1 MNRTLKRPM
10 FRMGGAA
17 EGITSGLDKP
27 RQNYRDGSIKNQFE
41 YNRLVENAEKL
52 RPAAMDVFLQG
63 ARNRGQ
69 FTDDTPSDNMQ
80 STGDAAVGGMTREQI
95 IAQAMADAEKF
106 SKREPMSGREMAA
119 RFLIPFGLD
128 FATRSPS
135 GGLLATAAASAKDPA
150 NMLIKSI
157 DERREGASDR
167 EASLFSALLSSGL
180 QERRA
185 DKKMAAQKLKDSQEL
200 LTLYDNEL
208 QKNVIVK
215 AGDVY
220 NDLSRYGPSK
230 RDETGK
236 TFEKLEVANL
246 IEEKMAEIFELEAK
260 ENKTAEDEQ
269 AIAQAKGV
277 LEYLQGNK
285 NTNAFANSIL
295 KDPEYLNTL
304 RTKIK
309 NKLKTTDKF
318 REKGPT
324 TELLLQQ
331 AIDDA
336 LEYYIENG
344 SFPPDL
350 ALAKGGRVEY
360 RVGGGVIGGGED
372 MGANIVTETA
382 TTPEPI
388 QKIDYETLRAR
399 LPREISDD
407 IVRLIASSPEALE
420 DFATIQTQ
428 QDVVNFN
435 TKYNVE
441 LILPAEA

>member
-1 MNRTLKRPM
+1 MMNRILKRPM
-10 FRMGGAA
+10 FRMGGSTGT
-17 EGITSGLDKP
+17 GITSGLDKP
-27 RQNYRDGSIKNQFE
+27 KRGLVDGPGMYSQPAGDMATGTIDRDE
-41 YNRLVENAEKL
+41 
-52 RPAAMDVFLQG
+52 
-63 ARNRGQ
+63 
-69 FTDDTPSDNMQ
+69 
-80 STGDAAVGGMTREQI
+80 I
-95 IAQAMADAEKF
+95 IAQAMADAQRY
-106 SKREPMSGREMAA
+106 SPSDPMSGREMAS
-119 RFLIPFGLD
+119 RFLIPFGLN
-128 FATRSPS
+128 FASATPTGSGF
-135 GGLLATAAASAKDPA
+135 GGLLATAAGAAKDPA
-150 NMLIKSI
+150 AMLIRDMDKRR
-157 DERREGASDR
+157 DARTERESD
-167 EASLFSALLSSGL
+167 LFGQLLQSGL
-180 QERRA
+180 SERKE
-185 DKKMAAQKLKDSQEL
+185 DKKLAAEQLKDNREF

-208 QKNVIVK
+208 QKNVIVM

-220 NDLSRYGPSK
+220 KDLSRYGPSK
-230 RDETGK
+230 KDETGK

-246 IEEKMAEIFELEAK
+246 IDEKMSEIFELEAK

-269 AIAQAKGV
+269 AIAQARGV
-277 LEYLQGNK
+277 LAYLQGNK
-285 NTNAFANSIL
+285 NTNTLANSIL
-295 KDPEYLNTL
+295 KDPEYMNTL

-331 AIDDA
+331 AIDEA

-350 ALAKGGRVEY
+350 SLAKGGRVEY
-360 RVGGGVIGGGED
+360 QMGGDVD
-372 MGANIVTETA
+372 PMMNTD
-382 TTPEPI
+382 P
-388 QKIDYETLRAR
+388 KIDYETLRAR

-407 IVRLIASSPEALE
+407 IVKLISASPEALE

>member
-10 FRMGGAA
+10 FRIGGKA
-17 EGITSGLDKP
+17 EGITSGLDTPKRGLVDGP
-27 RQNYRDGSIKNQFE
+27 GMYSQPAGDIATGGISRDE
-41 YNRLVENAEKL
+41 
-52 RPAAMDVFLQG
+52 
-63 ARNRGQ
+63 
-69 FTDDTPSDNMQ
+69 
-80 STGDAAVGGMTREQI
+80 I
-95 IAQAMADAEKF
+95 IAQAMADAKKF
-106 SKREPMSGREMAA
+106 SQSEPMSRNEMLG
-119 RFLIPFGLD
+119 RFLIPFGLN
-128 FATRSPS
+128 FASATPS
-135 GGLLATAAASAKDPA
+135 GSILADAARSAVDPAAQLAAA
-150 NMLIKSI
+150 I
-157 DERREGASDR
+157 DKRRDTKTER
-167 EASLFSALLSSGL
+167 EADLFSAFLTSGL
-180 QERRA
+180 SERKQ
-185 DKKMAAQKLKDSQEL
+185 DKKLAAEKLKDSQEL

-208 QKNVIVK
+208 EKNVIVK

-220 NDLSRYGPSK
+220 NNLSKYGPSK

-246 IEEKMAEIFELEAK
+246 INDKMAEIFELEAK
-260 ENKTAEDEQ
+260 ENKTTEDEQ

-295 KDPEYLNTL
+295 KDPEYLSTL
-304 RTKIK
+304 RTRIK
-309 NKLKTTDKF
+309 KKLKTTEKF
-318 REKGPT
+318 SESNPT
-324 TELLLQQ
+324 TDLMLQE

-360 RVGGGVIGGGED
+360 QMGGDVDPMAGTD
-372 MGANIVTETA
+372 
-382 TTPEPI
+382 P
-388 QKIDYETLRAR
+388 KIDYDTLRAR
-399 LPREISDD
+399 LPKEISDD
-407 IVRLIASSPEALE
+407 IVTLIATSPEALE

-435 TKYNVE
+435 NKYNVE

>member
-10 FRMGGAA
+10 FRIGGKA
-17 EGITSGLDKP
+17 EGITSGLDTPKRGLVDGP
-27 RQNYRDGSIKNQFE
+27 GMYSQPAGDIAPGGISRDE
-41 YNRLVENAEKL
+41 
-52 RPAAMDVFLQG
+52 
-63 ARNRGQ
+63 
-69 FTDDTPSDNMQ
+69 
-80 STGDAAVGGMTREQI
+80 I
-95 IAQAMADAEKF
+95 IAQAMADAKKF
-106 SKREPMSGREMAA
+106 SQSEPMSRNEMLG
-119 RFLIPFGLD
+119 RFLIPFGLN
-128 FATRSPS
+128 FASATPS
-135 GGLLATAAASAKDPA
+135 GSILADAARSAVDPAAQLAAA
-150 NMLIKSI
+150 I
-157 DERREGASDR
+157 DKRRDTKTER
-167 EASLFSALLSSGL
+167 EADLFSAFLTSGL
-180 QERRA
+180 SERKQ
-185 DKKMAAQKLKDSQEL
+185 DKKLAAEKLKDSQEL

-208 QKNVIVK
+208 EKNVIVK

-220 NDLSRYGPSK
+220 NNLSKYGPSK

-246 IEEKMAEIFELEAK
+246 INDKMAEIFELEAK
-260 ENKTAEDEQ
+260 ENKTTEDEQ

-295 KDPEYLNTL
+295 KDPEYLSTL
-304 RTKIK
+304 RTRIK
-309 NKLKTTDKF
+309 KKLKTTEKF
-318 REKGPT
+318 SESNPT
-324 TELLLQQ
+324 TDLMLQE

-360 RVGGGVIGGGED
+360 QMGGDVD
-372 MGANIVTETA
+372 PMASTD
-382 TTPEPI
+382 P
-388 QKIDYETLRAR
+388 KIDYDTLRAR
-399 LPREISDD
+399 LPKEISDD
-407 IVRLIASSPEALE
+407 IVTLIASSPEALE

-435 TKYNVE
+435 NKYNVE

>member
-1 MNRTLKRPM
+1 M
-10 FRMGGAA
+10 
-17 EGITSGLDKP
+17 
-27 RQNYRDGSIKNQFE
+27 
-41 YNRLVENAEKL
+41 
-52 RPAAMDVFLQG
+52 
-63 ARNRGQ
+63 
-69 FTDDTPSDNMQ
+69 
-80 STGDAAVGGMTREQI
+80 
-95 IAQAMADAEKF
+95 
-106 SKREPMSGREMAA
+106 
-119 RFLIPFGLD
+119 
-128 FATRSPS
+128 
-135 GGLLATAAASAKDPA
+135 
-150 NMLIKSI
+150 
-157 DERREGASDR
+157 
-167 EASLFSALLSSGL
+167 
-180 QERRA
+180 
-185 DKKMAAQKLKDSQEL
+185 
-200 LTLYDNEL
+200 
-208 QKNVIVK
+208 

-220 NDLSRYGPSK
+220 KDLSRYGPSK
-230 RDETGK
+230 KDETGK

-336 LEYYIENG
+336 LEFYIENG

-360 RVGGGVIGGGED
+360 QMGGDVD
-372 MGANIVTETA
+372 PMMDTD
-382 TTPEPI
+382 P
-388 QKIDYETLRAR
+388 KIDYETLRAR

-407 IVRLIASSPEALE
+407 IVKLIASSPEALE

>member
-1 MNRTLKRPM
+1 
-10 FRMGGAA
+10 
-17 EGITSGLDKP
+17 
-27 RQNYRDGSIKNQFE
+27 
-41 YNRLVENAEKL
+41 
-52 RPAAMDVFLQG
+52 
-63 ARNRGQ
+63 
-69 FTDDTPSDNMQ
+69 
-80 STGDAAVGGMTREQI
+80 
-95 IAQAMADAEKF
+95 
-106 SKREPMSGREMAA
+106 
-119 RFLIPFGLD
+119 
-128 FATRSPS
+128 
-135 GGLLATAAASAKDPA
+135 
-150 NMLIKSI
+150 MLIKNI
-157 DERREGASDR
+157 DQRREGKSNR
-167 EASLFSALLSSGL
+167 EADLFSALLTSGL
-180 QERRA
+180 SDRRT
-185 DKKMAAQKLKDSQEL
+185 DKKMAAQELKDSQEL

-230 RDETGK
+230 KDETGR

-246 IEEKMAEIFELEAK
+246 IEEKMSQIFELEAK

-277 LEYLQGNK
+277 LEYLKGNK

-304 RTKIK
+304 RSKIK
-309 NKLKTTDKF
+309 NKLKTTEKF
-318 REKGPT
+318 QEKNPT

-360 RVGGGVIGGGED
+360 QMGGDVD
-372 MGANIVTETA
+372 SMMDTD
-382 TTPEPI
+382 P
-388 QKIDYETLRAR
+388 KIDYETLRAR

-407 IVRLIASSPEALE
+407 IVKLISASPEALE

>member
-27 RQNYRDGSIKNQFE
+27 RQNYKDGTIKNQFQ
-41 YNRLVENAEKL
+41 YNELVNNAEKL
-52 RPAAMDVFLQG
+52 RPAAMNVFLQG

-69 FTDDTPSDNMQ
+69 FTDDTPSGNMQ
-80 STGDAAVGGMTREQI
+80 STANNAVGGIMSDADL
-95 IAQAMADAEKF
+95 IARARALAAANTP
-106 SKREPMSGREMAA
+106 SNTMSGKEMAA

-128 FATRSPS
+128 FATRSPT
-135 GGLLATAAASAKDPA
+135 GNLLSTAAASAKNPVD
-150 NMLIKSI
+150 MLIKNI
-157 DERREGASDR
+157 DQRREGKSNR
-167 EASLFSALLSSGL
+167 EADLFSALLTSGL
-180 QERRA
+180 SDRRT
-185 DKKMAAQKLKDSQEL
+185 DKKMAAQELKDSQEL

-230 RDETGK
+230 KDETGR

-246 IEEKMAEIFELEAK
+246 IEEKMSQIFELEAK

-277 LEYLQGNK
+277 LEYLKGNK

-304 RTKIK
+304 RSKIK
-309 NKLKTTDKF
+309 NKLKTTEKF
-318 REKGPT
+318 QEKNPT

-360 RVGGGVIGGGED
+360 QMGGDVD
-372 MGANIVTETA
+372 SMMDTD
-382 TTPEPI
+382 P
-388 QKIDYETLRAR
+388 KIDYETLRAR

-407 IVRLIASSPEALE
+407 IVKLISASPEALE

>member
-27 RQNYRDGSIKNQFE
+27 RQNYKDGTIKNQFE

-69 FTDDTPSDNMQ
+69 FTDDTPSGNMQ
-80 STGDAAVGGMTREQI
+80 STANNAVGGVRSEADI
-95 IAQAMADAEKF
+95 IARARALAAANTP
-106 SKREPMSGREMAA
+106 SNTMSGREMAA

-128 FATRSPS
+128 FATRSPT
-135 GGLLATAAASAKDPA
+135 GNLLSTAAESAKNPA
-150 NMLIKSI
+150 DMLIKNI
-157 DERREGASDR
+157 DQRREGVSNR
-167 EASLFSALLSSGL
+167 EANLFSALLTSGL
-180 QERRA
+180 SDRRT
-185 DKKMAAQKLKDSQEL
+185 DKKMAAQELKDSQEL

-230 RDETGK
+230 KDETGR

-246 IEEKMAEIFELEAK
+246 IEEKMSEIFELEAK

-277 LEYLQGNK
+277 LEYLKGNK

-304 RTKIK
+304 RSKIK
-309 NKLKTTDKF
+309 NKLKTTEKF
-318 REKGPT
+318 QEKNPS
-324 TELLLQQ
+324 TELMLQQ

-350 ALAKGGRVEY
+350 ALAEGGRVEY
-360 RVGGGVIGGGED
+360 QMGGDVNPMMD
-372 MGANIVTETA
+372 TD
-382 TTPEPI
+382 P
-388 QKIDYETLRAR
+388 KIDYETLRAR

-407 IVRLIASSPEALE
+407 IVKLISASPEALE

>member
-69 FTDDTPSDNMQ
+69 FTDDTPSGNMQ
-80 STGDAAVGGMTREQI
+80 STANNAVGGVRSEADI
-95 IAQAMADAEKF
+95 IARARALAAANTP
-106 SKREPMSGREMAA
+106 SNTMSGREMAA

-128 FATRSPS
+128 FATRSPT
-135 GGLLATAAASAKDPA
+135 GNLLSTAAESAKNPA
-150 NMLIKSI
+150 DMLIKNI
-157 DERREGASDR
+157 DQRREGVSNR
-167 EASLFSALLSSGL
+167 EANLFSALLTSGL
-180 QERRA
+180 SDRRT
-185 DKKMAAQKLKDSQEL
+185 DKKMAAQELKDSQEL

-230 RDETGK
+230 KDETGR

-246 IEEKMAEIFELEAK
+246 IEEKMSEIFELEAK

-277 LEYLQGNK
+277 LEYLKGNK

-304 RTKIK
+304 RSKIK
-309 NKLKTTDKF
+309 NKLKTTEKF
-318 REKGPT
+318 QEKNPS
-324 TELLLQQ
+324 TELMLQQ

-350 ALAKGGRVEY
+350 ALAEGGRVEY
-360 RVGGGVIGGGED
+360 QMGGDVNPMMD
-372 MGANIVTETA
+372 TD
-382 TTPEPI
+382 P
-388 QKIDYETLRAR
+388 KIDYETLRAR

-407 IVRLIASSPEALE
+407 IVKLISASPEALE

>member
-10 FRMGGAA
+10 FRIGGKA
-17 EGITSGLDKP
+17 EGITSGLDTPKRGLVDGP
-27 RQNYRDGSIKNQFE
+27 GMYSQPAGDIATGGISRDE
-41 YNRLVENAEKL
+41 
-52 RPAAMDVFLQG
+52 
-63 ARNRGQ
+63 
-69 FTDDTPSDNMQ
+69 
-80 STGDAAVGGMTREQI
+80 I
-95 IAQAMADAEKF
+95 IAQAMADAKKF
-106 SKREPMSGREMAA
+106 SQSEPMSRNEMLG
-119 RFLIPFGLD
+119 RFLIPFGLN
-128 FATRSPS
+128 FASATPS
-135 GGLLATAAASAKDPA
+135 GSILADAARSAVDPAAQLAAA
-150 NMLIKSI
+150 I
-157 DERREGASDR
+157 DKRRDTKTER
-167 EASLFSALLSSGL
+167 EADLFSAFLTSGL
-180 QERRA
+180 SERKQ
-185 DKKMAAQKLKDSQEL
+185 DKKLAAEKLKDSQEL

-208 QKNVIVK
+208 EKNVIVK

-220 NDLSRYGPSK
+220 NNLSKYGPSK

-246 IEEKMAEIFELEAK
+246 INDKMAEIFELEAK
-260 ENKTAEDEQ
+260 ENKTTEDEQ

-295 KDPEYLNTL
+295 KDPEYLSTL
-304 RTKIK
+304 RTRIK
-309 NKLKTTDKF
+309 KKLKTTEKF
-318 REKGPT
+318 SESNPT
-324 TELLLQQ
+324 TDLMLQE

-360 RVGGGVIGGGED
+360 QMGGDVDPMAGTD
-372 MGANIVTETA
+372 
-382 TTPEPI
+382 P
-388 QKIDYETLRAR
+388 KIDYDTLRAR
-399 LPREISDD
+399 LPKEISDD
-407 IVRLIASSPEALE
+407 IVTLIASSPEALE

-435 TKYNVE
+435 NKYNVE

>member
-27 RQNYRDGSIKNQFE
+27 RQQYQDAGRVKNQFE

-236 TFEKLEVANL
+236 TFAKLEVANL
-246 IEEKMAEIFELEAK
+246 IDEKMSEIFELEAK

-360 RVGGGVIGGGED
+360 QMGGDVD
-372 MGANIVTETA
+372 PMMDTD
-382 TTPEPI
+382 P
-388 QKIDYETLRAR
+388 KIDYETLRAR

-407 IVRLIASSPEALE
+407 IVKLIASSPEALE

>member
-10 FRMGGAA
+10 FRIGGKA
-17 EGITSGLDKP
+17 EGITSGLDTPKRGLVDGP
-27 RQNYRDGSIKNQFE
+27 GMYSQPAGDIATGGISRDE
-41 YNRLVENAEKL
+41 
-52 RPAAMDVFLQG
+52 
-63 ARNRGQ
+63 
-69 FTDDTPSDNMQ
+69 
-80 STGDAAVGGMTREQI
+80 I
-95 IAQAMADAEKF
+95 IAQAMADAKKF
-106 SKREPMSGREMAA
+106 SQSEPMSRNEMLG
-119 RFLIPFGLD
+119 RFLIPFGLN
-128 FATRSPS
+128 FASATPS
-135 GGLLATAAASAKDPA
+135 GSILADAARSAVDPAAQLAAA
-150 NMLIKSI
+150 I
-157 DERREGASDR
+157 DKRRDTKTER
-167 EASLFSALLSSGL
+167 EADLFSAFLTSGL
-180 QERRA
+180 SERKQ
-185 DKKMAAQKLKDSQEL
+185 DKKLAAEKLKDSQEL

-208 QKNVIVK
+208 EKNVIVK

-220 NDLSRYGPSK
+220 NNLSKYGPSK

-246 IEEKMAEIFELEAK
+246 INDKMAEIFELEAK
-260 ENKTAEDEQ
+260 ENKTTEDEQ

-295 KDPEYLNTL
+295 KDPEYLSTL
-304 RTKIK
+304 RTRIK
-309 NKLKTTDKF
+309 KKLKTTEKF
-318 REKGPT
+318 SESNPT
-324 TELLLQQ
+324 TDLMLQE

-360 RVGGGVIGGGED
+360 QMGGDVD
-372 MGANIVTETA
+372 PMASTD
-382 TTPEPI
+382 P
-388 QKIDYETLRAR
+388 KIDYDTLRAR
-399 LPREISDD
+399 LPKEISDD
-407 IVRLIASSPEALE
+407 IVTLIASSPEALE

-435 TKYNVE
+435 NKYNVE

>member
-1 MNRTLKRPM
+1 M

-27 RQNYRDGSIKNQFE
+27 RQNYKDGTIKNQFE

-69 FTDDTPSDNMQ
+69 FTDDTPSGNMQ
-80 STGDAAVGGMTREQI
+80 STANNAVGGIMSEADI
-95 IAQAMADAEKF
+95 IARARALAAANTP
-106 SKREPMSGREMAA
+106 SNTMSGKEMAA

-128 FATRSPS
+128 FATRSPT
-135 GGLLATAAASAKDPA
+135 GNLLSTAAESAKNPA
-150 NMLIKSI
+150 DMLIKNI
-157 DERREGASDR
+157 DQRREGVSDR
-167 EASLFSALLSSGL
+167 EANLFSALLTSGL
-180 QERRA
+180 SDRRT
-185 DKKMAAQKLKDSQEL
+185 DKKMAAQELKDSQEL

-230 RDETGK
+230 KDETGR

-246 IEEKMAEIFELEAK
+246 IEEKMSEIFELEAK

-277 LEYLQGNK
+277 LEYLKGNK

-304 RTKIK
+304 RSKIK
-309 NKLKTTDKF
+309 NKLKTTEKF
-318 REKGPT
+318 QEKNPS
-324 TELLLQQ
+324 TELMLQQ

-350 ALAKGGRVEY
+350 ALAEGGRVEY
-360 RVGGGVIGGGED
+360 QTGGDVD
-372 MGANIVTETA
+372 PMMDTD
-382 TTPEPI
+382 P
-388 QKIDYETLRAR
+388 KIDYETLRAR

-407 IVRLIASSPEALE
+407 IVKLISASPEALE

>member
-27 RQNYRDGSIKNQFE
+27 RQNYKDGTIKNQFE

-69 FTDDTPSDNMQ
+69 FTDDTPSGNMQ
-80 STGDAAVGGMTREQI
+80 STANNAVGGIMSEADI
-95 IAQAMADAEKF
+95 IARARALAAANTP
-106 SKREPMSGREMAA
+106 SNTMSGKEMAA

-128 FATRSPS
+128 FATRSPT
-135 GGLLATAAASAKDPA
+135 GNLLSTAAESAKNPA
-150 NMLIKSI
+150 DMLIKNI
-157 DERREGASDR
+157 DQRREGVSDR
-167 EASLFSALLSSGL
+167 EANLFSALLTSGL
-180 QERRA
+180 SDRRT
-185 DKKMAAQKLKDSQEL
+185 DKKMAAQELKDSQEL

-230 RDETGK
+230 KDETGR

-246 IEEKMAEIFELEAK
+246 IEEKMSEIFELEAK

-277 LEYLQGNK
+277 LEYLKGNK

-304 RTKIK
+304 RSKIK
-309 NKLKTTDKF
+309 NKLKTTEKF
-318 REKGPT
+318 QEKNPS
-324 TELLLQQ
+324 TELMLQQ

-350 ALAKGGRVEY
+350 ALAEGGRVEY
-360 RVGGGVIGGGED
+360 QMGGDVNPMMD
-372 MGANIVTETA
+372 TD
-382 TTPEPI
+382 P
-388 QKIDYETLRAR
+388 KIDYETLRAR

-407 IVRLIASSPEALE
+407 IVKLISASPEALE

>member
-27 RQNYRDGSIKNQFE
+27 RQNYKDGTIKNQFE

-69 FTDDTPSDNMQ
+69 FTDDTPSGNMQ
-80 STGDAAVGGMTREQI
+80 STANNAVGGIMSEADI
-95 IAQAMADAEKF
+95 IARARALAAANTP
-106 SKREPMSGREMAA
+106 SNTMSGKEMAA

-128 FATRSPS
+128 FATRSPT
-135 GGLLATAAASAKDPA
+135 GNLLSTAAESAKNPA
-150 NMLIKSI
+150 DMLIKNI
-157 DERREGASDR
+157 DQRREGVSDR
-167 EASLFSALLSSGL
+167 EANLFSALLTSGL
-180 QERRA
+180 SDRRT
-185 DKKMAAQKLKDSQEL
+185 DKKMAAQELKDSQEL

-230 RDETGK
+230 KDETGR

-246 IEEKMAEIFELEAK
+246 IEEKMSEIFELEAK

-277 LEYLQGNK
+277 LEYLKGNK

-304 RTKIK
+304 RSKIK
-309 NKLKTTDKF
+309 NKLKTTEKF
-318 REKGPT
+318 QEKNPS
-324 TELLLQQ
+324 TELMLQQ

-350 ALAKGGRVEY
+350 ALAEGGRVEY
-360 RVGGGVIGGGED
+360 QTGGDVD
-372 MGANIVTETA
+372 PMMDTD
-382 TTPEPI
+382 P
-388 QKIDYETLRAR
+388 KIDYETLRAR

-407 IVRLIASSPEALE
+407 IVKLISASPEALE

>member
-27 RQNYRDGSIKNQFE
+27 RQNYKDGTIKNQFE

-69 FTDDTPSDNMQ
+69 FTDDTPSGNMQ
-80 STGDAAVGGMTREQI
+80 STANNAVGGIMSEADI
-95 IAQAMADAEKF
+95 IARARALAAANTP
-106 SKREPMSGREMAA
+106 SNTMSGKEMAA

-128 FATRSPS
+128 FATRSPT
-135 GGLLATAAASAKDPA
+135 GNLLSTAAESAKNPA
-150 NMLIKSI
+150 DMLIKNI
-157 DERREGASDR
+157 DQRREGVSDR
-167 EASLFSALLSSGL
+167 EANLFSALLTSGL
-180 QERRA
+180 SDRRT
-185 DKKMAAQKLKDSQEL
+185 DKKMAAQELKDSQEL

-230 RDETGK
+230 KDETGR

-246 IEEKMAEIFELEAK
+246 IEEKMSEIFELEAK

-277 LEYLQGNK
+277 LEYLKGNK

-304 RTKIK
+304 RSKIK
-309 NKLKTTDKF
+309 NKLKTTEKF
-318 REKGPT
+318 QEKNPS
-324 TELLLQQ
+324 TELMLQQ

-350 ALAKGGRVEY
+350 ALAEGGRVEY
-360 RVGGGVIGGGED
+360 QTGGDVNPMMD
-372 MGANIVTETA
+372 TD
-382 TTPEPI
+382 P
-388 QKIDYETLRAR
+388 KIDYETLRAR

-407 IVRLIASSPEALE
+407 IVKLISASPEALE